1 VKKSFVALLIGLALI
16 ILISPGIV
24 GRLAEKSMDENLDW
38 AATESQEVVVTSQGF
53 DRGWFSS
60 EGQHRVEMRDGELRD
75 LFLIYTDSDDVPALI
90 IDTRMDHGL
99 IPVSSMSRDKGS
111 LLPGLGRAISTLS
124 IETTRGEVV
133 PVPGTIYSAVG
144 LTGELQSNYV
154 LEPGS
159 FDNDGATASWGGID
173 VVVTT
178 SPSSGD
184 IGFSGDIASF
194 AVDSMTDNLRIGAIE
209 FSGTQQPS
217 PFGLWVGTVDA
228 SVDSVEFADTYPATV
243 GPIELRTSSSID
255 GERINASASLKIERT
270 PVDKLGEAD
279 IDFNVRIENA
289 DGRALGRIRKRVDG
303 IGLQGDSH
311 PVLVQLETEA
321 QRLVAAGLEFHIDRL
336 NVAWPGGT
344 IVSEIHIVIEE
355 SDVDSFSWPA
365 ALLSV
370 DASADISMPQD
381 LVEIITAQNPHAN
394 AAIGMG
400 FLRKNGDVYEM
411 HAEFK
416 QGLLTVNG
424 APIPFPL
431 PGL

>member
-1 VKKSFVALLIGLALI
+1 VKKSFVGLLIGLALI

-38 AATESQEVVVTSQGF
+38 AANESQEVLVTSQGF
-53 DRGWFSS
+53 NRGWFSS
-60 EGQHRVEMRDGELRD
+60 EGQHRVEIRDGEMRD
-75 LFLIYTDSDDVPALI
+75 VLLAYTGTDDVPALI

-111 LLPGLGRAISTLS
+111 LLPGLGRAISTLR
-124 IETTRGEVV
+124 IETTRGEVI
-133 PVPGTIYSAVG
+133 PLPGTIYSTVG

-159 FDNDGATASWGGID
+159 FNDNGATASWGGID

-178 SPSSGD
+178 RPSSGAV
-184 IGFSGDIASF
+184 GFGGVIQSF
-194 AVDSMTDNLRIGAIE
+194 AVDSMTNNVHIGAIE
-209 FSGTQQPS
+209 FSGKQQPS

-228 SVDSVEFADTYPATV
+228 SVDSVEFTDTYPATA
-243 GPIELRTSSSID
+243 GPIELRTSSSVD
-255 GERINASASLKIERT
+255 GERINASASLKIERA
-270 PVDKLGEAD
+270 PVEGFGEAD
-279 IDFNVRIENA
+279 IGFDVRIENA
-289 DGRALGRIRKRVDG
+289 DGRALGRIRKGLDN
-303 IGLQGDSH
+303 IGLQDDSQA
-311 PVLVQLETEA
+311 VLVPLETEA
-321 QRLVAAGLEFHIDRL
+321 QGLVAAGLGFHVDHL

-344 IVSEIHIVIEE
+344 IVAEIHIVIEE

-370 DASADISMPQD
+370 DASADIRLPQD
-381 LVEIITAQNPHAN
+381 FVDIITAQNPEVN

-416 QGLLTVNG
+416 KGLLTVNG
-424 APIPFPL
+424 APVPFPL
-431 PGL
+431 PGM

>member
-1 VKKSFVALLIGLALI
+1 MKKSFVALLIGLALI

-60 EGQHRVEMRDGELRD
+60 EGQHRVEIRDGELRD
-75 LFLIYTDSDDVPALI
+75 LFLAYTGSDDVPALI
-90 IDTRMDHGL
+90 IDTQMDHGL
-99 IPVSSMSRDKGS
+99 IPVTSMSRDKGS

-124 IETTRGEVV
+124 IETTGGEVI
-133 PVPGTIYSAVG
+133 PVPGTIYSSVG

-159 FDNDGATASWGGID
+159 FNNDGATATWGGVDI
-173 VVVTT
+173 VVTT
-178 SPSSGD
+178 SPSSGA
-184 IGFSGDIASF
+184 IGFSGAVGSF
-194 AVDSMTDNLRIGAIE
+194 DVNSMTDNVHIAAIG
-209 FSGTQQPS
+209 FSGKQKPS

-228 SVDSVEFADTYPATV
+228 SVDAVEFIDAHPSTV
-243 GPIELRTSSSID
+243 GPIELRTSSSVD
-255 GERINASASLKIERT
+255 GERINASASLKIERV
-270 PVDKLGEAD
+270 PVEGFGDAD
-279 IDFNVRIENA
+279 IGFNVRIENA
-289 DGRALGRIRKRVDG
+289 DGRALGRIKKSVGRVQPLSDAV
-303 IGLQGDSH
+303 
-311 PVLVQLETEA
+311 PMQLEAEA
-321 QRLVAAGLEFHIDRL
+321 QRLIAAGLEFHVDHL
-336 NVAWPGGT
+336 NIAWPGGT
-344 IVSEIHIVIEE
+344 IASEMHIVIDE
-355 SDVDSFSWPA
+355 SDVDSFSWPT

-381 LVEIITAQNPHAN
+381 LVDIITAQNPQAN

-400 FLRKNGDVYEM
+400 FLRKNGEVYEM

-424 APIPFPL
+424 APVPMPFP
-431 PGL
+431 GLK